1 MSCFIIPMAQA
12 IATSA
17 YRKANAKAIESSE
30 HALTR
35 NIPALEKMLWG
46 GTVMLIVDHII
57 NGELTWQYPFFTALE
72 TGGFPVMLREL
83 LTVGVPMSLT
93 LTAIWAV
100 WAILKQKKYS
110 LSSLGEAKRA
120 KRN

>member
-1 MSCFIIPMAQA
+1 MSCFIVPMAQA

-30 HALTR
+30 HALMR

-57 NGELTWQYPFFTALE
+57 NGELVWRFPFFTALE
-72 TGGFPVMLREL
+72 SGGFPAMLREL
-83 LTVGVPMSLT
+83 LTVGVPMSLV
-93 LTAIWAV
+93 LTALWAV
-100 WAILKQKKYS
+100 WS
-110 LSSLGEAKRA
+110 LAKAR
-120 KRN
+120 KTVSVVE